1 MKLRVLLIPRCRC
14 FVFNGSSL
22 PYLSQDFRGHAP
34 HLRVLKLEC
43 MIDDGSSR
51 PPPAPEIAAEGEFT
65 FPVLS
70 ALTLGGSTFMDAC
83 NVPSW
88 RRQLEALVID
98 TLSISNL
105 TGPGADG
112 NEDED
117 NDEDEPF
124 GLYTFAKNL
133 SDIGFVR
140 HRIFDNVNTT
150 WQRDYLEEG
159 VYSMKLNNFTVVGK
173 QDIEYVE
180 ELHLITFGPTLCY
193 HHLADAALTWESMR
207 RTPDMEKYDFQHAM
221 TRFFGNRLDFLDC
234 AKGLSER
241 NSFHYC
247 EPLRRLCIKGCSN
260 ITMEGLKKHDHRA
273 ESSC

>member
-1 MKLRVLLIPRCRC
+1 
-14 FVFNGSSL
+14 
-22 PYLSQDFRGHAP
+22 
-34 HLRVLKLEC
+34 

-159 VYSMKLNNFTVVGK
+159 VYSMKLNNFTVVGN
-173 QDIEYVE
+173 QDIEYME

-193 HHLADAALTWESMR
+193 
-207 RTPDMEKYDFQHAM
+207 
-221 TRFFGNRLDFLDC
+221 
-234 AKGLSER
+234 LS
-241 NSFHYC
+241 SPC
-247 EPLRRLCIKGCSN
+247 
-260 ITMEGLKKHDHRA
+260 
-273 ESSC
+273 